1 MSRFLDDANL
11 LINRVVW
18 GWAGKEVGHVRDGK
32 EVGAGTW
39 RGRRRVGGGR
49 HARLRGVGFAGTLLP
64 VTEAYQRVEAA
75 LDDHPE
81 EVRRQLDRVLADGT
95 PAGRAYA
102 ATLLERV
109 DPAAA
114 RAAWTS
120 LRDDP
125 SEFTT
130 FVGCVMDRETLGTYA
145 SRTRLAAA

>member
-1 MSRFLDDANL
+1 MF
-11 LINRVVW
+11 
-18 GWAGKEVGHVRDGK
+18 GFGKEKWER
-32 EVGAGTW
+32 ELGAAVDTLVAADTLAFG
-39 RGRRRVGGGR
+39 V
-49 HARLRGVGFAGTLLP
+49 VGFAGTLLP
-64 VTEAYQRVEAA
+64 VTEAYERVSAA

-109 DPAAA
+109 DPEAA

-145 SRTRLAAA
+145 SRRLAAA

>member
-1 MSRFLDDANL
+1 MFG
-11 LINRVVW
+11 I
-18 GWAGKEVGHVRDGK
+18 
-32 EVGAGTW
+32 
-39 RGRRRVGGGR
+39 GRKWERELESAADTLVAADTLAFG
-49 HARLRGVGFAGTLLP
+49 GVGIAGTLLP
-64 VTEAYQRVEAA
+64 VTEAYHQVAGI

-102 ATLLERV
+102 ATLLERI

-130 FVGCVMDRETLGTYA
+130 FVGCVMDRESIGNYA
-145 SRTRLAAA
+145 TQRLAAA

>member
-1 MSRFLDDANL
+1 MFGIGKKWERELDAAVDELVAADTL
-11 LINRVVW
+11 AF
-18 GWAGKEVGHVRDGK
+18 G
-32 EVGAGTW
+32 
-39 RGRRRVGGGR
+39 
-49 HARLRGVGFAGTLLP
+49 GVGLAGQVLP
-64 VTEAYQRVEAA
+64 VTLAYERVSAA
-75 LDDHPE
+75 VDDHPD

-130 FVGCVMDRETLGTYA
+130 FVGCVMDRETLGNYA
-145 SRTRLAAA
+145 SQRLATS

>member
-1 MSRFLDDANL
+1 MRKAWEREL
-11 LINRVVW
+11 
-18 GWAGKEVGHVRDGK
+18 
-32 EVGAGTW
+32 GAAVDELVAADTLAFG
-39 RGRRRVGGGR
+39 
-49 HARLRGVGFAGTLLP
+49 GVGIAGTLLP
-64 VTEAYQRVEAA
+64 VTEAYHRVEAA
-75 LDDHPE
+75 LTDHPE

-109 DPAAA
+109 DPEAA

-130 FVGCVMDRETLGTYA
+130 FVGCLMDRETLGTYA
-145 SRTRLAAA
+145 SRRLAAA

>member
-1 MSRFLDDANL
+1 MFGMRKAWERELGAAVDTL
-11 LINRVVW
+11 VVADTLAF
-18 GWAGKEVGHVRDGK
+18 G
-32 EVGAGTW
+32 
-39 RGRRRVGGGR
+39 
-49 HARLRGVGFAGTLLP
+49 GVGFAGKLLP

-102 ATLLERV
+102 ATLLERI

-130 FVGCVMDRETLGTYA
+130 FVGCVMDRETIGNYA
-145 SRTRLAAA
+145 TQRLAAA

>member
-1 MSRFLDDANL
+1 MFG
-11 LINRVVW
+11 I
-18 GWAGKEVGHVRDGK
+18 GKKWER
-32 EVGAGTW
+32 ELGAAVDELVAADTLAFG
-39 RGRRRVGGGR
+39 
-49 HARLRGVGFAGTLLP
+49 GVGIAGTLLP
-64 VTEAYQRVEAA
+64 VTEAYHRVEAA
-75 LDDHPE
+75 LSDHPE

-102 ATLLERV
+102 ATLLERI
-109 DPAAA
+109 DPEAA

-145 SRTRLAAA
+145 SRRLAAA

>member
-1 MSRFLDDANL
+1 MFGMRKAWEREL
-11 LINRVVW
+11 
-18 GWAGKEVGHVRDGK
+18 
-32 EVGAGTW
+32 GAAVDELVTADTLAFG
-39 RGRRRVGGGR
+39 
-49 HARLRGVGFAGTLLP
+49 GVGIAGATLP

-81 EVRRQLDRVLADGT
+81 EVRRQLDRLLAKGS

-125 SEFTT
+125 TEFTT
-130 FVGCVMDRETLGTYA
+130 FVGCVMGRSTLGDYA
-145 SRTRLAAA
+145 TQRLAAA

>member
-1 MSRFLDDANL
+1 MRKAWERELSAAVDELVAADTLAF
-11 LINRVVW
+11 
-18 GWAGKEVGHVRDGK
+18 G
-32 EVGAGTW
+32 
-39 RGRRRVGGGR
+39 
-49 HARLRGVGFAGTLLP
+49 GVGIAGTLLP
-64 VTEAYQRVEAA
+64 VTEAYHRVEAA
-75 LDDHPE
+75 LSDHPE
-81 EVRRQLDRVLADGT
+81 EVRRQLDRVLADAT

-109 DPAAA
+109 DPEAA

-145 SRTRLAAA
+145 SRRLAAA

>member
-1 MSRFLDDANL
+1 MFGMRKAWEREL
-11 LINRVVW
+11 
-18 GWAGKEVGHVRDGK
+18 
-32 EVGAGTW
+32 GAAVDELVAADTLAFG
-39 RGRRRVGGGR
+39 
-49 HARLRGVGFAGTLLP
+49 GVGIAGTLLP
-64 VTEAYQRVEAA
+64 VTEAYHRVEAA
-75 LDDHPE
+75 LGDHPE

-109 DPAAA
+109 DPEVA

-145 SRTRLAAA
+145 SRRLAAA

>member
-1 MSRFLDDANL
+1 MRKAWEREL
-11 LINRVVW
+11 
-18 GWAGKEVGHVRDGK
+18 
-32 EVGAGTW
+32 GAAVDKLVAADTLAFG
-39 RGRRRVGGGR
+39 
-49 HARLRGVGFAGTLLP
+49 GVGIAGTLLP

-75 LDDHPE
+75 IDDHPE

-102 ATLLERV
+102 ATLLERI

-130 FVGCVMDRETLGTYA
+130 FVGCVMDRETIGNYA
-145 SRTRLAAA
+145 TQRLAAA

>member
-1 MSRFLDDANL
+1 MFGMRKAWEREL
-11 LINRVVW
+11 
-18 GWAGKEVGHVRDGK
+18 
-32 EVGAGTW
+32 GAAVDELVAADTLAFG
-39 RGRRRVGGGR
+39 
-49 HARLRGVGFAGTLLP
+49 GVGIAGTLLP
-64 VTEAYQRVEAA
+64 VTEAYHRVEAA
-75 LDDHPE
+75 LTDHPE

-109 DPAAA
+109 DPEAA

-130 FVGCVMDRETLGTYA
+130 FVGCLMDRETLGTYA
-145 SRTRLAAA
+145 SRRLAAA

>member
-1 MSRFLDDANL
+1 MFGMRKAWEREL
-11 LINRVVW
+11 
-18 GWAGKEVGHVRDGK
+18 
-32 EVGAGTW
+32 GADVDTLVAADTLAFG
-39 RGRRRVGGGR
+39 
-49 HARLRGVGFAGTLLP
+49 GVGFAGKLLP

-102 ATLLERV
+102 ATLLERI

-130 FVGCVMDRETLGTYA
+130 FVGCVMDRETIGNYA
-145 SRTRLAAA
+145 TQRLAAA

>member
-1 MSRFLDDANL
+1 MFGMRKAWERELDAAVDELVSADTL
-11 LINRVVW
+11 AF
-18 GWAGKEVGHVRDGK
+18 GGVGI
-32 EVGAGTW
+32 AGT
-39 RGRRRVGGGR
+39 
-49 HARLRGVGFAGTLLP
+49 TLP
-64 VTEAYQRVEAA
+64 VTEAYERVAAA

-130 FVGCVMDRETLGTYA
+130 FVGCVMDRETLGNYA
-145 SRTRLAAA
+145 SQRLTAA

>member
-1 MSRFLDDANL
+1 MRKAWEREL
-11 LINRVVW
+11 
-18 GWAGKEVGHVRDGK
+18 
-32 EVGAGTW
+32 GAAVDELVAADTLAFG
-39 RGRRRVGGGR
+39 
-49 HARLRGVGFAGTLLP
+49 GVGIAGTLLP
-64 VTEAYQRVEAA
+64 VTTAYHRVEAA
-75 LDDHPE
+75 LSDHPE

-109 DPAAA
+109 DPEAA

-145 SRTRLAAA
+145 SRRLAASQAPAE